1 MINTNPYYNPY
12 AYGVSSGI
20 GNVNNSMNGQIPA
33 PLMTNDIQKN
43 QVGSDKKAQT
53 SLGLRQLK
61 DFEMLTSFQD
71 SNGKV
76 WKLVKS
82 ANDASVE
89 IPDPQFVQITDCWNH
104 EFPGT
109 ENKVFIYVVEGIKRP
124 RVDSEKPVC
133 VLYQWFSTNQC
144 PSFNPTMISMNEWHR
159 ANVYTSAISDSRVSK
174 LKALCK
180 YIDSNDK
187 VQNLIR
193 PDNNTVIEPDIDL
206 SRIGD
211 TNVTE

>member
-1 MINTNPYYNPY
+1 MLNTNPYYNPY
-12 AYGVSSGI
+12 AYGVQNGVAN
-20 GNVNNSMNGQIPA
+20 GLNSQIPA
-33 PLMTNDIQKN
+33 PIVSNDIQKT
-43 QVGSDKKAQT
+43 QVTPSTDKKPGN

-109 ENKVFIYVVEGIKRP
+109 DNKVFIYVVEGIKRP

-144 PSFNPTMISMNEWHR
+144 ATFNPSMISMPEWHR
-159 ANVYTSAISDSRVSK
+159 ANVYTSAVSDSRVSK
-174 LKALCK
+174 LKALCR
-180 YIDSNDK
+180 ITDTEN
-187 VQNLIR
+187 VQNLVKSDTSQI
-193 PDNNTVIEPDIDL
+193 IEPDIDL
-206 SRIGD
+206 AKLSEVNNG
-211 TNVTE
+211 

>member
-1 MINTNPYYNPY
+1 MLNTNPYYNPY
-12 AYGVSSGI
+12 SYGVQPNLSVSNGL
-20 GNVNNSMNGQIPA
+20 NSQIPA
-33 PLMTNDIQKN
+33 PIISNDIQKN
-43 QVGSDKKAQT
+43 QVTPNVNDKKSVS

-61 DFEMLTSFQD
+61 DFEMLSSFQD

-109 ENKVFIYVVEGIKRP
+109 DNKVFIYVVEGIKRP

-144 PSFNPTMISMNEWHR
+144 ATFNPSMISMPEWHR
-159 ANVYTSAISDSRVSK
+159 ANVYTSGISDSRISK
-174 LKALCK
+174 LKALCRYVENSDK
-180 YIDSNDK
+180 AQPLVRND
-187 VQNLIR
+187 QNI
-193 PDNNTVIEPDIDL
+193 VEPDIDL
-206 SRIGD
+206 SKLGD
-211 TNVTE
+211 QSES

>member
-1 MINTNPYYNPY
+1 MLNTNPYYNPY
-12 AYGVSSGI
+12 AYGVQNGVANGI
-20 GNVNNSMNGQIPA
+20 NSQIPA
-33 PLMTNDIQKN
+33 PIVSNDIQKT
-43 QVGSDKKAQT
+43 QVTPSTDKKPGN

-109 ENKVFIYVVEGIKRP
+109 DNKVFIYVVEGIKRP

-144 PSFNPTMISMNEWHR
+144 ATFNPSMISMPEWHR
-159 ANVYTSAISDSRVSK
+159 ANVYTSAVSDSRVSK
-174 LKALCK
+174 LKALCR
-180 YIDSNDK
+180 ITDNEN
-187 VQNLIR
+187 VQNLVKSDTSQI
-193 PDNNTVIEPDIDL
+193 IEPDIDL
-206 SRIGD
+206 AKLSEVNNG
-211 TNVTE
+211 